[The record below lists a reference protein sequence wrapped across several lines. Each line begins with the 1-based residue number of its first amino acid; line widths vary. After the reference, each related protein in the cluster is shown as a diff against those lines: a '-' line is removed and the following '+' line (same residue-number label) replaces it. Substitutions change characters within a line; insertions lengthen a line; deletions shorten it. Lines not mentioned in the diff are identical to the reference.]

1 MTLKKLVT
9 KYLSEDVRVLGY
21 TRPQTISIL
30 RKLWSKSTA
39 EKAYNKLAHPEASD
53 FYSIS
58 SRFLNEVYLKAP
70 EASLDD
76 VIKCVEELWE
86 HNIVE

>member
-21 TRPQTISIL
+21 TRPQAIGIL
-30 RKLWSKSTA
+30 RKLWAKSTA
-39 EKAYNKLAHPEASD
+39 EKAYSKLAHPEVSD
-53 FYSIS
+53 HYSIS
-58 SRFLNEVYLKAP
+58 NRFLNEVYLKAP
-70 EASLDD
+70 KASLDD

-86 HNIVE
+86 HNIVK